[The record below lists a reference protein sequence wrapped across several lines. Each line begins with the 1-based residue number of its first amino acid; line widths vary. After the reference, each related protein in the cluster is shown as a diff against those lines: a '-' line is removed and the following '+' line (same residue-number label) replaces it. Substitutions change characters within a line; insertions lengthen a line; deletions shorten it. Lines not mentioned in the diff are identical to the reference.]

1 MSKQSV
7 TVEKICLLA
16 GKIMLAS
23 GAETYR
29 VEDTMDRIAQSY
41 GVENPQSYA
50 TLTGLHF
57 SLDYTESSYF
67 LRITK
72 RATDLHKIDDVNQLS
87 REIVAHQ
94 LPLETA
100 YHKLKTLEKNVPT
113 FSLSFQVLAAT
124 LVSGCFSL
132 MFGGTWADF
141 LPACLAGSI
150 GYSTMIL
157 FDKMIEIRFLAEFIG
172 SSFIGLTAATCFL
185 LGLGGSLEMIIIG
198 AVMPLVPGLP
208 ITNAIRDLM
217 AGHLVSGVSKGIESL
232 LTAVAIGAGIA
243 MVYGFFPV

>member
-1 MSKQSV
+1 MRKPSV

-29 VEDTMDRIAQSY
+29 VEDTMDRIAKCY
-41 GVENPQSYA
+41 GIENPQSYA

-57 SLDYTESSYF
+57 SLDYTSSSYF

-72 RATDLHKIDDVNQLS
+72 RATDLHKIDEVNQLS
-87 REIVAHQ
+87 REIVAEQ
-94 LPLETA
+94 MPLSTA
-100 YHKLKTLEKNVPT
+100 YDKLKALEKHVPT
-113 FSLSFQVLAAT
+113 FSLSFQVLAAA

-132 MFGGTWADF
+132 MFGGIWPDF
-141 LPACLAGSI
+141 LPACLAGGI
-150 GYSTMIL
+150 GYLTMIL
-157 FDKMIEIRFLAEFIG
+157 FDKMIEIRFLAEFFG
-172 SSFIGLTAATCFL
+172 ASFVGLIALSCFS
-185 LGLGGSLEMIIIG
+185 LGFGGSLEMIIIG

-243 MVYGFFPV
+243 IVYGFFPV

>member
-1 MSKQSV
+1 MEKQSV

-16 GKIMLAS
+16 GKIMLAA

-29 VEDTMDRIAQSY
+29 VEDTMDRIARAY
-41 GVENPQSYA
+41 GVEHPQSYA

-57 SLDYTESSYF
+57 SPDYTSNSYF

-72 RATDLHKIDDVNQLS
+72 RATDLHKIDNVNQLS
-87 REIVAHQ
+87 REIVALQ
-94 LPLETA
+94 LPLEKA
-100 YHKLKTLEKNVPT
+100 YSKLETLETNVPT

-124 LVSGCFSL
+124 LVSGCFAL
-132 MFGGTWADF
+132 MFGGTWPDF

-150 GYSTMIL
+150 GYLTMIL
-157 FDKMIEIRFLAEFIG
+157 FDKIVEIRFLAEFIG

-185 LGLGGSLEMIIIG
+185 LGFGASLEMIIIG